1 MMKQLNKIVYVC
13 AIALSVLFAVGTPAF
28 AAAPG
33 TTCSTAIPLGDDFSE
48 NITGPKS
55 VWYTAWTFDLP
66 LTVYFVPQNETDPA
80 PDVEMDFSCLS
91 GFYTDSILCS
101 LFCKTAGSSG
111 IDMNMPHKAALQS
124 KRLDDGTFV
133 YYLSLGKKYRD
144 LLLQMGISYN
154 LEVFVH
160 VTYKGAGTISIAPD
174 DMFTNCMD
182 GPKFIHLGD
191 TVKVKP
197 LDKNRHVIVPYIQWS
212 DDSIRYVWDGTA
224 PVQVVVSAACDFDP
238 DPSAMDERI
247 LQSKPLDKKD
257 TLKVTSDKMKY
268 YLDGNQ
274 VPSEAGMFF
283 AKFYTEG
290 TGVMKIERVPQAP
303 PRGGATLLRYDKQ
316 TPIPVTTPEQMASP
330 VTEPAKLFAIPYTW
344 TTATLFTTPTDHVFR
359 MYIGTD
365 PNFTAET
372 AIATYQFNR
381 TDTCHWLGLKD
392 EEMQA
397 LWTNTREQYLYVRFE
412 CTAKT
417 TLTPTKWRPSDCVD
431 KSVLI
436 TKNSTFAVNSRS
448 TTVYRIFYADWKDG
462 DMSVYWDQTNMCK
475 MLVLKNC
482 DVTTTNGNNSSI
494 VYYEELEDRDTYLI
508 TVAELAD
515 EWTAGLDKDGY
526 IYVRFYTTNSLGGK
540 ITISTNAPEE
550 EDPAPIVYPSA
561 TIAVVCDGN
570 PTSAGQQYN
579 VLVSKD
585 QVLSLYSGDIT
596 DIAGVTPMDTWS
608 QTVGESHAL
617 TLNSGVY
624 VLRGQDDEL
633 LRIVVE

>member
-13 AIALSVLFAVGTPAF
+13 ALALSVLFAVGTPAF

-33 TTCSTAIPLGDDFSE
+33 ATCATAIPLGKDYMAQ
-48 NITGPKS
+48 ITKAQTI
-55 VWYTAWTFDLP
+55 WYSAWTFDLP
-66 LTVYFVPQNETDPA
+66 LTVYFAPQNETDPA
-80 PDVEMDFSCLS
+80 PEVEMDFGCKS

-101 LFCKTAGSSG
+101 LFCANAAGG
-111 IDMNMPHKAALQS
+111 VVLDMPHKPNLQS

-133 YYLSLGKKYRD
+133 YYISLGKKYRD
-144 LLLQMGISYN
+144 LLLQTGISYN
-154 LEVFVH
+154 LEVFVK
-160 VTYKGAGTISIAPD
+160 VTYHCTGKISIAPD
-174 DMFTNCMD
+174 GMFTNCMD
-182 GPKFIHLGD
+182 GHKFIHLGD
-191 TVKVKP
+191 TVKVKT
-197 LDKNRHVIVPYIQWS
+197 LDKNRHVVVPYVQWR

-224 PVQVVVSAACDFDP
+224 PVRIAVSAACDFDP
-238 DPSAMDERI
+238 DPSTMDERV
-247 LQSKPLDKKD
+247 LQNKELSRLKD
-257 TLKVTSDKMKY
+257 TLKVTSEKIRY
-268 YLDGNQ
+268 YIDGNQ

-303 PRGGATLLRYDKQ
+303 PRGGATLLRYDKL

-365 PNFTAET
+365 PDFTAET

-417 TLTPTKWRPSDCVD
+417 TLTPKLWTLPSCIS
-431 KSVLI
+431 KANLI
-436 TKNSTFAVNSRS
+436 TYPSCTFRVEKGSYGAV
-448 TTVYRIFYADWKDG
+448 YYCFYYDAWRGG
-462 DMSVYWDQTNMCK
+462 DMKFEWKTNASTCPTFIGMNCTFPTSASNTY
-475 MLVLKNC
+475 VLDNKAIAKNGTWVVSAQDIEEWAG
-482 DVTTTNGNNSSI
+482 DVDENGYLYIRFNPTAAGTMTITSS
-494 VYYEELEDRDTYLI
+494 
-508 TVAELAD
+508 
-515 EWTAGLDKDGY
+515 
-526 IYVRFYTTNSLGGK
+526 
-540 ITISTNAPEE
+540 APEE

-617 TLNSGVY
+617 TLSSGVY